1 MSDTKRNTIGK
12 FGLLSLTFA
21 AVYSFNNV
29 INNNIELGL
38 ASAPM
43 FFLATIFYFIPFCLI
58 IAEFVSLNKNSEAG
72 VYAWVKSSLGGRWAF
87 ITAYTYWFVNLFFF
101 TSLLPRVIA
110 YASYAFLGYEYIM
123 TPVATTIISM
133 VLFAFSTWVSTNGAK
148 MLGPI
153 TSVTSTLMLL
163 LTLSYILL
171 AGTAL
176 VGGVQPA
183 DAITVDA
190 MIPNFNWAFLGVTT
204 WIFMAA
210 GGAESVAVYVNDV
223 KGGSKS
229 FVKVIILAGIFIGVL
244 LPRVIAY
251 ASYAFLGYEYIMTPV
266 ATTII
271 SMVLFAF
278 STWVS
283 TNGAKMLGPITSVT
297 STLMLLLT
305 LSYILLAGTAL
316 VGGVQPADAITV
328 DAMIP
333 NFNWAFLGVTT
344 WIFMAAGGAESVAVY
359 VNDVKGGSKSFVKV
373 IILAGIFIGVLYS
386 VSSVLINVFVSS
398 KELKFTGGSVQ
409 VFHGMAAY
417 FGLPEA
423 LMNRFVGLVSFTAMF
438 GSLLMW
444 TATPVKIFFSE
455 IPEGIFGKK
464 TVELNENGVPA
475 RAAWIQF
482 LIVIPLMIIPMLGS
496 NTVQDLMNTIIN
508 MTAAA
513 SMLPPLF
520 IMLAYLNLRAK
531 LDHLPR
537 DFRMG
542 SRRTGIIVVSMLIA
556 IFAVGFVASTFPTG
570 ANILTIIFYNV
581 GGIVIFLGFAWW
593 KYSKYIKGLTAEERH
608 IEATPASN
616 VD

>member
-29 INNNIELGL
+29 
-38 ASAPM
+38 
-43 FFLATIFYFIPFCLI
+43 FLATIFYFIPFCLI

-110 YASYAFLGYEYIM
+110 YASYAFLGYEYIL
-123 TPVATTIISM
+123 TPFATTVLSM

-183 DAITVDA
+183 DPITVDA
-190 MIPNFNWAFLGVTT
+190 MIPNFNWAFLGITT

-210 GGAESVAVYVNDV
+210 G
-223 KGGSKS
+223 
-229 FVKVIILAGIFIGVL
+229 
-244 LPRVIAY
+244 
-251 ASYAFLGYEYIMTPV
+251 
-266 ATTII
+266 
-271 SMVLFAF
+271 
-278 STWVS
+278 
-283 TNGAKMLGPITSVT
+283 
-297 STLMLLLT
+297 
-305 LSYILLAGTAL
+305 
-316 VGGVQPADAITV
+316 
-328 DAMIP
+328 
-333 NFNWAFLGVTT
+333 
-344 WIFMAAGGAESVAVY
+344 
-359 VNDVKGGSKSFVKV
+359 
-373 IILAGIFIGVLYS
+373 IGVLYS
-386 VSSVLINVFVSS
+386 ISSVLINVFVSS

-409 VFHGMAAY
+409 VFHGLAAY
-417 FGLPEA
+417 FGLPE
-423 LMNRFVGLVSFTAMF
+423 LIVNRFVGLVSFTAMF

-455 IPEGIFGKK
+455 IPAGIFGKK

-482 LIVIPLMIIPMLGS
+482 LIVIPLMIIPTLGS

-542 SRRTGIIVVSMLIA
+542 SQKTGIIVVSMLIVLFT
-556 IFAVGFVASTFPTG
+556 IGFIASTFPSG
-570 ANILTIIFYNV
+570 GNIITIIFYNV

-593 KYSKYIKGLTAEERH
+593 KYSKYIKGLTKEEKA
-608 IEATPASN
+608 IEAAPASN
-616 VD
+616 IN

>member
-1 MSDTKRNTIGK
+1 MSDSKRNTIGK

-21 AVYSFNNV
+21 AVFSFNNV
-29 INNNIELGL
+29 INNNIEIGL

-87 ITAYTYWFVNLFFF
+87 ISAYTYWFVNLFFF

-110 YASYAFLGYEYIM
+110 YASYAFLGYEYIF
-123 TPVATTIISM
+123 TPLATTFLSM
-133 VLFAFSTWVSTNGAK
+133 VLFAFATYVSTNGAK
-148 MLGPI
+148 LLGPI
-153 TSVTSTLMLL
+153 TSVTSSLMLL

-171 AGTAL
+171 AGVAL

-183 DAITVDA
+183 DPITVEA
-190 MIPNFNWAFLGVTT
+190 MVPDFSWAFLGITT

-229 FVKVIILAGIFIGVL
+229 FVKMIIVAGL
-244 LPRVIAY
+244 
-251 ASYAFLGYEYIMTPV
+251 
-266 ATTII
+266 
-271 SMVLFAF
+271 
-278 STWVS
+278 
-283 TNGAKMLGPITSVT
+283 
-297 STLMLLLT
+297 
-305 LSYILLAGTAL
+305 
-316 VGGVQPADAITV
+316 
-328 DAMIP
+328 
-333 NFNWAFLGVTT
+333 
-344 WIFMAAGGAESVAVY
+344 
-359 VNDVKGGSKSFVKV
+359 
-373 IILAGIFIGVLYS
+373 FIGVLYS
-386 VSSVLINVFVSS
+386 IASLLINVFVHSDT
-398 KELKFTGGSVQ
+398 LKFTGGSVQ
-409 VFHGMAAY
+409 VFEGLAAH
-417 FGLPEA
+417 FGLPTV

-455 IPEGIFGKK
+455 IPAGIFGKK

-475 RAAWIQF
+475 RAAWIQY
-482 LIVIPLMIIPMLGS
+482 LIVLPLMLIPTLGS
-496 NTVQDLMNTIIN
+496 NTAQDLMNTVIN

-520 IMLAYLNLRAK
+520 IMLAYLNLRLK

-537 DFRMG
+537 DFKMG
-542 SRRTGIIVVSMLIA
+542 SRTTGIAVVSVLIA
-556 IFAVGFVASTFPTG
+556 IFSVGFLASTFPTG
-570 ANILTIIFYNV
+570 ADIMTIVFYNV

-593 KYSKYIKGLTAEERH
+593 KYNRYEASLSEEARVK
-608 IEATPASN
+608 EALPAAQVSIQPS
-616 VD
+616 

>member
-1 MSDTKRNTIGK
+1 MSDSKRNTIGK

-21 AVYSFNNV
+21 AVFSFNNV
-29 INNNIELGL
+29 INNNIEIGL

-87 ITAYTYWFVNLFFF
+87 ISAYTYWFVNLFFF

-110 YASYAFLGYEYIM
+110 YASYAFLGYEYIF
-123 TPVATTIISM
+123 TPLATTFLSM
-133 VLFAFSTWVSTNGAK
+133 VLFAFATYVSTNGAK
-148 MLGPI
+148 LLGPI
-153 TSVTSTLMLL
+153 TSVTSSLMLL

-171 AGTAL
+171 AGVAL

-183 DAITVDA
+183 DPITVEA
-190 MIPNFNWAFLGVTT
+190 MVPDFSWAFLGITT

-229 FVKVIILAGIFIGVL
+229 FVKVIIVAGL
-244 LPRVIAY
+244 
-251 ASYAFLGYEYIMTPV
+251 
-266 ATTII
+266 
-271 SMVLFAF
+271 
-278 STWVS
+278 
-283 TNGAKMLGPITSVT
+283 
-297 STLMLLLT
+297 
-305 LSYILLAGTAL
+305 
-316 VGGVQPADAITV
+316 
-328 DAMIP
+328 
-333 NFNWAFLGVTT
+333 
-344 WIFMAAGGAESVAVY
+344 
-359 VNDVKGGSKSFVKV
+359 
-373 IILAGIFIGVLYS
+373 FIGVLYS
-386 VSSVLINVFVSS
+386 IASLLINVFVHSDT
-398 KELKFTGGSVQ
+398 LKFTGGSVQ
-409 VFHGMAAY
+409 VFEGLAAH
-417 FGLPEA
+417 FGLPTV

-455 IPEGIFGKK
+455 IPAGIFGKK

-475 RAAWIQF
+475 RAAWIQY
-482 LIVIPLMIIPMLGS
+482 LIVLPLMVIPTLGS
-496 NTVQDLMNTIIN
+496 NTAQDLMNTVIN

-520 IMLAYLNLRAK
+520 IMLAYLNLRLK

-537 DFRMG
+537 DFKMG
-542 SRRTGIIVVSMLIA
+542 SRTTGIAVVSVLIA
-556 IFAVGFVASTFPTG
+556 IFSVGFLASTFPTG
-570 ANILTIIFYNV
+570 ADIMTIVFYNV

-593 KYSKYIKGLTAEERH
+593 KYNRYEASLSAEARAK
-608 IEATPASN
+608 EAEPAAQVVIQPS
-616 VD
+616 